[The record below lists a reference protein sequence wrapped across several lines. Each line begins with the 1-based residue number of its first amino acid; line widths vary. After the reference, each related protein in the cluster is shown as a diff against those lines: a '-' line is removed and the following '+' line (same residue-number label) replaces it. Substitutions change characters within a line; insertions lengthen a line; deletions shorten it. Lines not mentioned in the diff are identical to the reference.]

1 MRCFITLFVG
11 RRGTYMLHTTN
22 TAAQMRGDTRVMQ
35 PVKPAENVVVKKK
48 ARRASG
54 VKKHWKLILVTAL
67 GVYCAVSLAMQLSTL
82 KNINTDK
89 QTLNEQLSDLQQQQ
103 AFLESELEYIGTDE
117 YVERYAREKLGWV
130 YSDEIVYKDK
140 EAEASQAQADDSA
153 SANPAA
159 SEQPLN

>member
-11 RRGTYMLHTTN
+11 RRGTNMLHTTN
-22 TAAQMRGDTRVMQ
+22 TATQMRGDTRVMQ
-35 PVKPAENVVVKKK
+35 PVKPAEKVVVKKK

-54 VKKHWKLILVTAL
+54 VKKHWKLMLVAAL
-67 GVYCAVSLAMQLSTL
+67 GIYCAISLVMQLSTL
-82 KNINTDK
+82 KNIETDK
-89 QTLNEQLSDLQQQQ
+89 QTLNEQLADLQQQQ

-130 YSDEIVYKDK
+130 YSDEIVYK
-140 EAEASQAQADDSA
+140 EAETSQTQADDSA
-153 SANPAA
+153 SANSAA